1 MKNIIRFLGARS
13 LRAGR
18 ANLAARLPLHW
29 LPAIALLALVAQSA
43 LAQAGFQTTAPTD
56 ILTQFR
62 NQRIL
67 WTTNVWVYA
76 NRLFGIL
83 ALIEFTWSAV
93 TMVLDKT
100 DLQSWT
106 SALIRKIMW
115 IGAFYALLIN
125 GRNWIPVIIDSFE
138 QIGSNAAAM
147 AGPLSPS
154 DVMAQGINIAGALMD
169 SAGSSGFF
177 TNPGPAFAL
186 VFCAILIVLSYVIIT
201 INFVVVMVESY
212 IIVSVGFLFLGF
224 GGSRWTAPYVERY
237 IGLAVSIGIK
247 IVLVY
252 CLISAGFNL
261 GVGWAT
267 EAATVGSSAHPALT
281 AFDAMGGAV
290 IFMMLCWQIPKLFG
304 AVLGG
309 APALTGGDLVTTGTA
324 LAAGAFAA
332 GSLGAGAVA
341 SLAGASA
348 AGTVAGTTSAAKVG
362 TDGAAAVRTGAEVS
376 SAASAAGRGGSVQP
390 PGTSGP
396 SANGTSPKTPSLPR
410 GGPGSSGAA
419 ADATSVSPT
428 GGGGSAPPPT
438 RQNGSAR
445 VSTTPQSATPQS
457 ALADFGGEPLSGSG
471 FERERPGRGFAQQS
485 FNLDSDRPATGAGGD
500 SSPSPSEDAS
510 QDPYKAA
517 EPVPSGSR
525 QVKGSVSSVAQRSN
539 RSLNSAANRI
549 RNVGRRIALDSAP
562 QVSPPRMP
570 IEHEE

>member
-1 MKNIIRFLGARS
+1 M
-13 LRAGR
+13 
-18 ANLAARLPLHW
+18 PLQW
-29 LPAIALLALVAQSA
+29 LPVMALIALIAQTA
-43 LAQAGFQTTAPTD
+43 LAQNGFQTTVPTD

-125 GRNWIPVIIDSFE
+125 GRNWIPAIIDSFE
-138 QIGSNAAAM
+138 QIGSNAAGM

-169 SAGSSGFF
+169 SAGTSGFF

-186 VFCAILIVLSYVIIT
+186 VFCAVIIVLSYVIIT

-212 IIVSVGFLFLGF
+212 IIVSVGFVFLGF

-252 CLISAGFNL
+252 CLITAGFNL

-362 TDGAAAVRTGAEVS
+362 ADGIAVARTTAEVS
-376 SAASAAGRGGSVQP
+376 SAASAGSRACSVP
-390 PGTSGP
+390 P
-396 SANGTSPKTPSLPR
+396 
-410 GGPGSSGAA
+410 PGSSGPSPNGASPKPPA
-419 ADATSVSPT
+419 PPSPGRDTSGAVVKTVSVSP
-428 GGGGSAPPPT
+428 GNDGSSTRPPT
-438 RQNGSAR
+438 GQNGS
-445 VSTTPQSATPQS
+445 PKS
-457 ALADFGGEPLSGSG
+457 ALADIGGEPLSGSG
-471 FERERPGRGFAQQS
+471 FERERPGKGFTQESLSLASKQPGTDTGVASSTKSAEDRAQNAS
-485 FNLDSDRPATGAGGD
+485 PAEGEPSHSGLSRAKGD
-500 SSPSPSEDAS
+500 
-510 QDPYKAA
+510 
-517 EPVPSGSR
+517 
-525 QVKGSVSSVAQRSN
+525 VSSAAQRTN
-539 RSLNSAANRI
+539 RNLQGAANRI
-549 RNVGRRIALDSAP
+549 RNIGRRVALDSAP

>member
-13 LRAGR
+13 LRTGR
-18 ANLAARLPLHW
+18 ANLAARLPLQW
-29 LPAIALLALVAQSA
+29 LPAIALLALVAESA
-43 LAQAGFQTTAPTD
+43 LAQAGFQTTVPTD
-56 ILTQFR
+56 ILTRFR

-100 DLQSWT
+100 NLQSWT

-125 GRNWIPVIIDSFE
+125 GRNWIPAIIDSFE

-147 AGPLSPS
+147 AAPLSPS

-212 IIVSVGFLFLGF
+212 IIVSVGFVFLGF

-247 IVLVY
+247 IVLIY

-261 GVGWAT
+261 GVGWAA
-267 EAATVGSSAHPALT
+267 EAATVGASAHPALT

-324 LAAGAFAA
+324 LAAGAFAV

-341 SLAGASA
+341 SLPGASA

-362 TDGAAAVRTGAEVS
+362 ADGAAAIRTGAEVS
-376 SAASAAGRGGSVQP
+376 SAASAAGRGGSVPP
-390 PGTSGP
+390 PGSSGP
-396 SANGTSPKTPSLPR
+396 SANGTSPKTPSPPR
-410 GGPGSSGAA
+410 GGAGSSGAA
-419 ADATSVSPT
+419 VEATRVSSTGSGSSV
-428 GGGGSAPPPT
+428 PPPT
-438 RQNGSAR
+438 SQTGSAR
-445 VSTTPQSATPQS
+445 ASTTPQSG
-457 ALADFGGEPLSGSG
+457 LADIGGEPLSGSG
-471 FERERPGRGFAQQS
+471 FEGERPGKGFVQQS
-485 FNLDSDRPATGAGGD
+485 LNLGSDRPATDAGDG
-500 SSPSPSEDAS
+500 SSPLPLEDTS
-510 QDPYKAA
+510 QNAYKAT
-517 EPVPSGSR
+517 EPGSSGSKPSKR
-525 QVKGSVSSVAQRSN
+525 ERFIGCSAIKSQR
-539 RSLNSAANRI
+539 
-549 RNVGRRIALDSAP
+549 
-562 QVSPPRMP
+562 
-570 IEHEE
+570 

>member
-1 MKNIIRFLGARS
+1 MRRIGRFFSRSHGAGQRYC
-13 LRAGR
+13 AGV
-18 ANLAARLPLHW
+18 PLHW
-29 LPAIALLALVAQSA
+29 LPAIALLALATQTA
-43 LAQAGFQTTAPTD
+43 LAQAGFQTTVPTD

-67 WTTNVWVYA
+67 WTANVWVYA
-76 NRLFGIL
+76 NRLFGLL

-125 GRNWIPVIIDSFE
+125 GRNWIPAIIDSFE
-138 QIGSNAAAM
+138 QVGSNAAAM

-169 SAGSSGFF
+169 AAGTSGFF
-177 TNPGPAFAL
+177 TNPAPAFAL
-186 VFCAILIVLSYVIIT
+186 VFCAIIIVLSYVIIT
-201 INFVVVMVESY
+201 INFVVVVVESY
-212 IIVSVGFLFLGF
+212 IIVSVGFVFLGF

-247 IVLVY
+247 IVLIY

-267 EAATVGSSAHPALT
+267 EAGTVGSSAHPALT

-309 APALTGGDLVTTGTA
+309 APALAGGDLVTTGTA
-324 LAAGAFAA
+324 LAAGAFAV
-332 GSLGAGAVA
+332 GSLGAGAF
-341 SLAGASA
+341 SSIAGASA
-348 AGTVAGTTSAAKVG
+348 AGAVAGTTSAAKVG
-362 TDGAAAVRTGAEVS
+362 AEGTAIERTTAEVG
-376 SAASAAGRGGSVQP
+376 SAASAAGRGGPVP
-390 PGTSGP
+390 P
-396 SANGTSPKTPSLPR
+396 
-410 GGPGSSGAA
+410 PGSSGPAVNGSGPKSPPPPSRGPTHSGAA
-419 ADATSVSPT
+419 AETASVP
-428 GGGGSAPPPT
+428 
-438 RQNGSAR
+438 AR
-445 VSTTPQSATPQS
+445 SSATPTQPPAGQNDS
-457 ALADFGGEPLSGSG
+457 SRTALSDIGGETLNGSG
-471 FERERPGRGFAQQS
+471 FEHERPGNGFSQESINVGSGRTAVNSGGAASSGESVEDRTQSASPAQAAA
-485 FNLDSDRPATGAGGD
+485 PASG
-500 SSPSPSEDAS
+500 SSPA
-510 QDPYKAA
+510 
-517 EPVPSGSR
+517 
-525 QVKGSVSSVAQRSN
+525 KGSVASAAKGTN
-539 RSLNSAANRI
+539 RNLQGTANRI
-549 RNVGRRIALDSAP
+549 RHIGRRIALDSAP

>member
-1 MKNIIRFLGARS
+1 VKKIRRFFRD
-13 LRAGR
+13 RNGR
-18 ANLAARLPLHW
+18 ANLVARLPLHW
-29 LPAIALLALVAQSA
+29 LPAIALLSLAAETA
-43 LAQAGFQTTAPTD
+43 LAQAGFQTTVPTN
-56 ILTQFR
+56 IMTQFR

-76 NRLFGIL
+76 NGLFGIL
-83 ALIEFTWSAV
+83 ALIEFTWSAA

-106 SALIRKIMW
+106 SALIRKVMW

-125 GRNWIPVIIDSFE
+125 GRNWIPAIIDSFE
-138 QIGSNAAAM
+138 QIGYSAAGM
-147 AGPLSPS
+147 GRPLSPS

-186 VFCAILIVLSYVIIT
+186 VFCAIIIVLSYVIIT

-247 IVLVY
+247 IVLIY

-267 EAATVGSSAHPALT
+267 EATTVGASPNPALV
-281 AFDAMGGAV
+281 AFDVMGGAV

-332 GSLGAGAVA
+332 GSLGAGAI
-341 SLAGASA
+341 ASA
-348 AGTVAGTTSAAKVG
+348 ASTVAGTTSATKIGAES
-362 TDGAAAVRTGAEVS
+362 AAAAKTTSEVS
-376 SAASAAGRGGSVQP
+376 SATSAGNRGGPIPP
-390 PGTSGP
+390 PGPSGP
-396 SANGTSPKTPSLPR
+396 SPNGTGPKNSPPPSR
-410 GGPGSSGAA
+410 GPGSSGAA
-419 ADATSVSPT
+419 VDPTEGSSGAGSGDSVRPPH
-428 GGGGSAPPPT
+428 GGKG
-438 RQNGSAR
+438 
-445 VSTTPQSATPQS
+445 STTPEEI
-457 ALADFGGEPLSGSG
+457 LAELGAQPLSGSG
-471 FERERPGRGFAQQS
+471 FERERPGKGFVS
-485 FNLDSDRPATGAGGD
+485 HSVDLGSKGSTTDVS
-500 SSPSPSEDAS
+500 SSPQADYLPPST
-510 QDPYKAA
+510 
-517 EPVPSGSR
+517 EPSKRSGSNPLP
-525 QVKGSVSSVAQRSN
+525 GTVSAAQRTSRN
-539 RSLNSAANRI
+539 LHGAANRV
-549 RNVGRRIALDSAP
+549 RNIGRRVALDAAP

-570 IEHEE
+570 IKHEE

>member
-1 MKNIIRFLGARS
+1 MGEITKFFSNRNHR
-13 LRAGR
+13 RR
-18 ANLAARLPLHW
+18 RKRLTGIPLQW
-29 LPAIALLALVAQSA
+29 LPAIALVALVAQTA
-43 LAQAGFQTTAPTD
+43 LAQNGFQTTVPTD

-67 WTTNVWVYA
+67 WTANVWVYA
-76 NRLFGIL
+76 NRLFGLL

-125 GRNWIPVIIDSFE
+125 GHNWIPAIIDSFE

-147 AGPLSPS
+147 PRPLSPS

-186 VFCAILIVLSYVIIT
+186 VFCAIIIVLSYVIIT

-212 IIVSVGFLFLGF
+212 IIVSVGFVFLGF

-247 IVLVY
+247 IVLIY

-267 EAATVGSSAHPALT
+267 EAGTVGSSAHPALT

-324 LAAGAFAA
+324 LAAGAFAV

-341 SLAGASA
+341 ALAGASA

-362 TDGAAAVRTGAEVS
+362 ADGTAVARTATEVA
-376 SAASAAGRGGSVQP
+376 SAASASRGGSVPP
-390 PGTSGP
+390 PGSSGP
-396 SANGTSPKTPSLPR
+396 SANNASPRPPSPPGRGPASGGT
-410 GGPGSSGAA
+410 AVEIA
-419 ADATSVSPT
+419 SVSP
-428 GGGGSAPPPT
+428 GNNASSSRPIV
-438 RQNGSAR
+438 QNGSTR
-445 VSTTPQSATPQS
+445 S
-457 ALADFGGEPLSGSG
+457 ALNDVGGEPLSGSG
-471 FERERPGRGFAQQS
+471 FEREREAKGFAQRS
-485 FNLDSDRPATGAGGD
+485 SSLGPDRPAIDGGAPPSNSAEYGSQNASFSNGEPPPSDSTRVARNPSVGGR
-500 SSPSPSEDAS
+500 P
-510 QDPYKAA
+510 
-517 EPVPSGSR
+517 R
-525 QVKGSVSSVAQRSN
+525 N
-539 RSLNSAANRI
+539 RNLHQAANRI
-549 RNVGRRIALDSAP
+549 RNIGRRIALDSAP

-570 IEHEE
+570 IDHEE

>member
-1 MKNIIRFLGARS
+1 LDFWVNEAVAPVGRISRRGCHCTGFQRLRS
-13 LRAGR
+13 WR
-18 ANLAARLPLHW
+18 
-29 LPAIALLALVAQSA
+29 LVAQSA
-43 LAQAGFQTTAPTD
+43 LAQAGFQTTVPTD

-67 WTTNVWVYA
+67 WTANVWVYA

-83 ALIEFTWSAV
+83 ALIEFTWSAA

-125 GRNWIPVIIDSFE
+125 GRNWIPAIIDSFE

-212 IIVSVGFLFLGF
+212 IIVSVGFVFLGF

-247 IVLVY
+247 IVLIY

-261 GVGWAT
+261 GVGWAA
-267 EAATVGSSAHPALT
+267 EAATVGASAHPALT

-324 LAAGAFAA
+324 LAAGAFAV
-332 GSLGAGAVA
+332 GSLGAGAVT

-362 TDGAAAVRTGAEVS
+362 ADGAAAARTSAEVS
-376 SAASAAGRGGSVQP
+376 SAASATGRGGSVPP
-390 PGTSGP
+390 PGSSGP
-396 SANGTSPKTPSLPR
+396 SANGTSPKTPSPLR
-410 GGPGSSGAA
+410 GGHGSSGAA
-419 ADATSVSPT
+419 VDATSVSPT
-428 GGGGSAPPPT
+428 GSGSSVQPPT
-438 RQNGSAR
+438 SQNGSAR
-445 VSTTPQSATPQS
+445 ASTTPQS

-471 FERERPGRGFAQQS
+471 FERERPGKGFVQQS
-485 FNLDSDRPATGAGGD
+485 LNLGSDRPATDAGGD
-500 SSPSPSEDAS
+500 SSPSPLEDVS
-510 QDPYKAA
+510 QNAYKAI
-517 EPVPSGSR
+517 EPGPSRSS
-525 QVKGSVSSVAQRSN
+525 QAKGSVSSAAQRSN
-539 RSLNSAANRI
+539 RSLGGAANRI
-549 RNVGRRIALDSAP
+549 RNFGRRIALDSTP

>member
-1 MKNIIRFLGARS
+1 MGKIGKILSNRNCRIRRN
-13 LRAGR
+13 
-18 ANLAARLPLHW
+18 NLTGIPVQWLPLIA
-29 LPAIALLALVAQSA
+29 LVALLAQTA
-43 LAQAGFQTTAPTD
+43 LAQNGFQTTVPTD

-67 WTTNVWVYA
+67 WTANVWVYA
-76 NRLFGIL
+76 NRLFGLL

-125 GRNWIPVIIDSFE
+125 GHNWIPAIIDSFE

-147 AGPLSPS
+147 SRPLSPS

-186 VFCAILIVLSYVIIT
+186 VFCAIIIVLSYVIIT

-212 IIVSVGFLFLGF
+212 IVVSVGFVFLGF

-247 IVLVY
+247 IVLIY

-267 EAATVGSSAHPALT
+267 EAGTVGSSAHPALT

-324 LAAGAFAA
+324 LAAGGFAV

-362 TDGAAAVRTGAEVS
+362 ADGTAVARTAAEIG
-376 SAASAAGRGGSVQP
+376 SAASVSRGGSVSP
-390 PGTSGP
+390 PGASAP
-396 SANGTSPKTPSLPR
+396 SANGTSPKSPLPPSRGPTNNGGAATEVTSISPR
-410 GGPGSSGAA
+410 NNGSSPRPIA
-419 ADATSVSPT
+419 
-428 GGGGSAPPPT
+428 
-438 RQNGSAR
+438 QNGSTR
-445 VSTTPQSATPQS
+445 S
-457 ALADFGGEPLSGSG
+457 ALNDVGGEPLSGSG
-471 FERERPGRGFAQQS
+471 FEREREAKGFAQRS
-485 FNLDSDRPATGAGGD
+485 SSLGPDRPAIDGGAPPSNSAEHGSQNASATEREPPPSDSTRVIRNPSAGGR
-500 SSPSPSEDAS
+500 P
-510 QDPYKAA
+510 
-517 EPVPSGSR
+517 R
-525 QVKGSVSSVAQRSN
+525 N
-539 RSLNSAANRI
+539 RNVHQAANRI
-549 RNVGRRIALDSAP
+549 CNIGRRIALDSAP

-570 IEHEE
+570 IDHEE

>member
-1 MKNIIRFLGARS
+1 MRKIRRFFRD
-13 LRAGR
+13 RNGR
-18 ANLAARLPLHW
+18 ANLVARLPLHW
-29 LPAIALLALVAQSA
+29 LPAIAVLSLAAETA
-43 LAQAGFQTTAPTD
+43 LAQGFQTTVPTN
-56 ILTQFR
+56 IMTQFR

-76 NRLFGIL
+76 NGLFGIL
-83 ALIEFTWSAV
+83 ALIEFTWSAA
-93 TMVLDKT
+93 TMLLDKT

-125 GRNWIPVIIDSFE
+125 GRNWIPAIIDSFE
-138 QIGSNAAAM
+138 QIGYSAAGM
-147 AGPLSPS
+147 GRPLSPS

-186 VFCAILIVLSYVIIT
+186 VFCAIIIVLSYVIIT

-247 IVLVY
+247 IVLIY

-267 EAATVGSSAHPALT
+267 EATTVGASPNPALV
-281 AFDAMGGAV
+281 AFDVMGGAV

-309 APALTGGDLVTTGTA
+309 APALTGGDLITTGTA

-341 SLAGASA
+341 SAASA
-348 AGTVAGTTSAAKVG
+348 VAGTTSAAKI
-362 TDGAAAVRTGAEVS
+362 GADSAAVAKTTSEVS
-376 SAASAAGRGGSVQP
+376 SATSRGNRGGSVP
-390 PGTSGP
+390 P
-396 SANGTSPKTPSLPR
+396 
-410 GGPGSSGAA
+410 PGSSDPSPNGTGPKNSPPPGRRPGSGGVAVDPAGASA
-419 ADATSVSPT
+419 SGNSVRPPASNNATPSPT
-428 GGGGSAPPPT
+428 PEE
-438 RQNGSAR
+438 
-445 VSTTPQSATPQS
+445 V
-457 ALADFGGEPLSGSG
+457 LAELGAESLSGSG
-471 FERERPGRGFAQQS
+471 FESERPGKGFIAQSINLGSGGTTADAPKPPTAEDAVPSAAEAGTETKRSPSRPLVGNVSSAAQQTS
-485 FNLDSDRPATGAGGD
+485 
-500 SSPSPSEDAS
+500 
-510 QDPYKAA
+510 
-517 EPVPSGSR
+517 
-525 QVKGSVSSVAQRSN
+525 
-539 RSLNSAANRI
+539 RSLEGAAGRI
-549 RNVGRRIALDSAP
+549 RRLGRRVALDSAP

-570 IEHEE
+570 VEHEE

>member
-1 MKNIIRFLGARS
+1 MKDIIRFVGARS
-13 LRAGR
+13 RRTGR

-29 LPAIALLALVAQSA
+29 LPAIAFLALVAQSA
-43 LAQAGFQTTAPTD
+43 LAQAGFQTTVPTD

-125 GRNWIPVIIDSFE
+125 GRNWIPAIIDSFE

-212 IIVSVGFLFLGF
+212 IIVSVGFVFLGF

-247 IVLVY
+247 IVLIY

-261 GVGWAT
+261 GVGWAA
-267 EAATVGSSAHPALT
+267 EAATVGASAHPALT

-324 LAAGAFAA
+324 LAAGAFAV
-332 GSLGAGAVA
+332 GSLGAGAFA

-362 TDGAAAVRTGAEVS
+362 TEGTAAVRTGADVR
-376 SAASAAGRGGSVQP
+376 SAASAVVRGGPVPP
-390 PGTSGP
+390 PGSSGS
-396 SANGTSPKTPSLPR
+396 SANGTSPKTPSPPR
-410 GGPGSSGAA
+410 GGAGNGGAIVEA
-419 ADATSVSPT
+419 SSVSPT
-428 GGGGSAPPPT
+428 GSGSSAPPPT
-438 RQNGSAR
+438 IQNGSERA
-445 VSTTPQSATPQS
+445 SKTPQS
-457 ALADFGGEPLSGSG
+457 ALADLGGEPLSGSG
-471 FERERPGRGFAQQS
+471 FERERPGKGFVQQS
-485 FNLDSDRPATGAGGD
+485 LNLGSDHPAAGARGD
-500 SSPSPSEDAS
+500 SSPSRPEDAS
-510 QDPYKAA
+510 QNASKAIDPG
-517 EPVPSGSR
+517 PSGSSR
-525 QVKGSVSSVAQRSN
+525 VKGSFSSVAQRSN
-539 RSLNSAANRI
+539 RSLDGAARRI
-549 RNVGRRIALDSAP
+549 HNIGRRIALDSAP

-570 IEHEE
+570 IEHDE

>member
-1 MKNIIRFLGARS
+1 MRKIRRFFRD
-13 LRAGR
+13 RNGR
-18 ANLAARLPLHW
+18 ANLVARLPLHW
-29 LPAIALLALVAQSA
+29 LPAIALLSLAAETA
-43 LAQAGFQTTAPTD
+43 LAQAGFQTTVPTN
-56 ILTQFR
+56 IMTQFR

-76 NRLFGIL
+76 NSLFGIL
-83 ALIEFTWSAV
+83 ALIEFTWSAA

-106 SALIRKIMW
+106 SALIRKVMW

-125 GRNWIPVIIDSFE
+125 GRNWIPAIIDSFE
-138 QIGSNAAAM
+138 QIGYSAAGM
-147 AGPLSPS
+147 GHPLSPS

-186 VFCAILIVLSYVIIT
+186 VFCAIIIVLSYVIIT

-237 IGLAVSIGIK
+237 IGLGVSIGIK
-247 IVLVY
+247 IVLIY

-267 EAATVGSSAHPALT
+267 EATTVGASPNPALV
-281 AFDAMGGAV
+281 AFDVMGGAV

-309 APALTGGDLVTTGTA
+309 APALTGGDLITTGTA

-341 SLAGASA
+341 SAAS
-348 AGTVAGTTSAAKVG
+348 TVAGTTSATKIGA
-362 TDGAAAVRTGAEVS
+362 DSAAAAKTTSEVS
-376 SAASAAGRGGSVQP
+376 SATAAGKGGGSVP
-390 PGTSGP
+390 P
-396 SANGTSPKTPSLPR
+396 
-410 GGPGSSGAA
+410 PGSSGPNPNGIGPRNSPPPGRGPGSRGAVA
-419 ADATSVSPT
+419 DPADASSTST
-428 GGGGSAPPPT
+428 GGGSVHPPRDWKSSTAPEEI
-438 RQNGSAR
+438 
-445 VSTTPQSATPQS
+445 
-457 ALADFGGEPLSGSG
+457 LAELGAEALSGSG
-471 FERERPGRGFAQQS
+471 FEGERPGKGFVTQS
-485 FNLDSDRPATGAGGD
+485 INLDSSGFTAEASS
-500 SSPSPSEDAS
+500 SSPSQYAPPSTTPPVNEQKRTGPSPLPGNAS
-510 QDPYKAA
+510 SA
-517 EPVPSGSR
+517 
-525 QVKGSVSSVAQRSN
+525 AQRTSRNLHGASN
-539 RSLNSAANRI
+539 QI
-549 RNVGRRIALDSAP
+549 RNIGRRVALDSAP

>member
-1 MKNIIRFLGARS
+1 VYVRKIVKFLRP
-13 LRAGR
+13 RNRR
-18 ANLAARLPLHW
+18 ANSAVRLPLHW
-29 LPAIALLALVAQSA
+29 LPAIALLGLVAQTA
-43 LAQAGFQTTAPTD
+43 IAQAGFQTTVPTD

-67 WTTNVWVYA
+67 WSTNIWVYA

-125 GRNWIPVIIDSFE
+125 GRNWIPAIIDSFE
-138 QIGSNAAAM
+138 QIGSNAAGM
-147 AGPLSPS
+147 AHPLSPS
-154 DVMAQGINIAGALMD
+154 DVMAQGIQIAGALMD

-177 TNPGPAFAL
+177 TRPGPAFAL

-212 IIVSVGFLFLGF
+212 IIVSVGFVFLGF

-237 IGLAVSIGIK
+237 IGMAVSIGIK
-247 IVLVY
+247 IVLIY

-261 GVGWAT
+261 GVGWAS
-267 EAATVGSSAHPALT
+267 EATSVGTSAHPALV

-332 GSLGAGAVA
+332 GSLGAGAIA
-341 SLAGASA
+341 SIAGAST
-348 AGTVAGTTSAAKVG
+348 AGAVAGTTSAAKVG
-362 TDGAAAVRTGAEVS
+362 TGGAAAARITTEVS
-376 SAASAAGRGGSVQP
+376 TAASAANRGGSIP
-390 PGTSGP
+390 PPASSGP
-396 SANGTSPKTPSLPR
+396 SANGTGPGKSPTLG
-410 GGPGSSGAA
+410 GGPGNAGAVADIGGVSSPNNGNSAA
-419 ADATSVSPT
+419 PQS
-428 GGGGSAPPPT
+428 GSAGAPVT
-438 RQNGSAR
+438 SER
-445 VSTTPQSATPQS
+445 
-457 ALADFGGEPLSGSG
+457 ALANVGGEPLGGSG
-471 FERERPGRGFAQQS
+471 FERERPGKGFLQQS
-485 FNLDSDRPATGAGGD
+485 LSLGPDQPTIDTRPVSPGSALPEGTGQGEQ
-500 SSPSPSEDAS
+500 STYSRTPSESSRSPKLAS
-510 QDPYKAA
+510 SAQK
-517 EPVPSGSR
+517 SSR
-525 QVKGSVSSVAQRSN
+525 NLGGT
-539 RSLNSAANRI
+539 ANRI
-549 RNVGRRIALDSAP
+549 RNIGRRMALDSAP

>member
-1 MKNIIRFLGARS
+1 MRKIANFFRNQSDPTRRRS
-13 LRAGR
+13 LTGM
-18 ANLAARLPLHW
+18 PLQW
-29 LPAIALLALVAQSA
+29 LPAIALVALVAQTA
-43 LAQAGFQTTAPTD
+43 LAQNGFQTTVPTD

-67 WTTNVWVYA
+67 WTANVWVYA
-76 NRLFGIL
+76 NRLFGLL

-125 GRNWIPVIIDSFE
+125 GRIWIPAIIDSFE
-138 QIGSNAAAM
+138 QVGSNASAM

-177 TNPGPAFAL
+177 TNPGSALAL
-186 VFCAILIVLSYVIIT
+186 VFCAIIIVLSYVIIT

-212 IIVSVGFLFLGF
+212 IVVSVGFVFLGF

-247 IVLVY
+247 IVLIY
-252 CLISAGFNL
+252 CLITAGFNL

-309 APALTGGDLVTTGTA
+309 APALSGGDLVSTGTA
-324 LAAGAFAA
+324 IAAGAFAV

-341 SLAGASA
+341 SMAGASA
-348 AGTVAGTTSAAKVG
+348 AGAVGGTTSAAKVG
-362 TDGAAAVRTGAEVS
+362 AEGAAVARTTAEVG
-376 SAASAAGRGGSVQP
+376 SAASAANRGGSVPP
-390 PGTSGP
+390 PGASGP
-396 SANGTSPKTPSLPR
+396 SANGTNPKPPSSPS
-410 GGPGSSGAA
+410 GGSGSGGAA
-419 ADATSVSPT
+419 ADSAGVSSGSNGSPT
-428 GGGGSAPPPT
+428 RPP
-438 RQNGSAR
+438 NGQTEWAK
-445 VSTTPQSATPQS
+445 S
-457 ALADFGGEPLSGSG
+457 ALANIGGEPLSGSG
-471 FERERPGRGFAQQS
+471 FEPERAGTGFVQES
-485 FNLDSDRPATGAGGD
+485 FDLGSDATGASAM
-500 SSPSPSEDAS
+500 SSATSAEPTPQNAPSP
-510 QDPYKAA
+510 QGR
-517 EPVPSGSR
+517 PSTSGTSG
-525 QVKGSVSSVAQRSN
+525 VKGAASSGAKRTDRN
-539 RSLNSAANRI
+539 LHGTANRI
-549 RNVGRRIALDSAP
+549 RNIGRRVAMDSAP

>member
-1 MKNIIRFLGARS
+1 VRNIIRS
-13 LRAGR
+13 LRNRSHRASLIGR
-18 ANLAARLPLHW
+18 VPLHW
-29 LPAIALLALVAQSA
+29 LPVIAVLGLAAQTAI
-43 LAQAGFQTTAPTD
+43 AQAGFQTTVPTD

-67 WTTNVWVYA
+67 WSTNVWLYA

-125 GRNWIPVIIDSFE
+125 GRNWIPAIIDSFE
-138 QIGSNAAAM
+138 QIGSNAAGM
-147 AGPLSPS
+147 AHPLSPS
-154 DVMAQGINIAGALMD
+154 DVMAQGIQIAGALMD

-186 VFCAILIVLSYVIIT
+186 VFCAILIVLSYVITT

-212 IIVSVGFLFLGF
+212 IIVSVGFVFLGF

-247 IVLVY
+247 IVLIY

-261 GVGWAT
+261 GVGWAS
-267 EAATVGSSAHPALT
+267 EATSVGTSPHPALV

-332 GSLGAGAVA
+332 GSLGAGAIASVA
-341 SLAGASA
+341 GTSA
-348 AGTVAGTTSAAKVG
+348 ASTVAGTTSAAKIG
-362 TDGAAAVRTGAEVS
+362 TDSAAVARTTAEVN
-376 SAASAAGRGGSVQP
+376 SATSAGGRAGWVRP
-390 PGTSGP
+390 PGSLD
-396 SANGTSPKTPSLPR
+396 SAGNGTNTTSLPR
-410 GGPGSSGAA
+410 GPGNEGAT
-419 ADATSVSPT
+419 ADVASVSAANSGVSAVPLR
-428 GGGGSAPPPT
+428 GSVSS
-438 RQNGSAR
+438 SASVER
-445 VSTTPQSATPQS
+445 
-457 ALADFGGEPLSGSG
+457 ALANVGGEPLSGSG
-471 FERERPGRGFAQQS
+471 FEHERSGKGFLQQS
-485 FNLDSDRPATGAGGD
+485 LILGSEEPSTNTEAVSQNSTLPERSAPAEQSTY
-500 SSPSPSEDAS
+500 SPTP
-510 QDPYKAA
+510 
-517 EPVPSGSR
+517 
-525 QVKGSVSSVAQRSN
+525 KGSVPKMASVAQTTGRK
-539 RSLNSAANRI
+539 LGGTANTI
-549 RNVGRRIALDSAP
+549 RNAGRRVASDSAP

>member
-1 MKNIIRFLGARS
+1 MKKIIGFFGERS
-13 LRAGR
+13 RRAGR
-18 ANLAARLPLHW
+18 ANLAARLPLRW

-43 LAQAGFQTTAPTD
+43 LAQAGFQTTVPTD

-125 GRNWIPVIIDSFE
+125 GRNWIPAIIDSFE

-212 IIVSVGFLFLGF
+212 IIVSVGFVFLGF

-247 IVLVY
+247 IVLIY

-261 GVGWAT
+261 GIGWAA
-267 EAATVGSSAHPALT
+267 EAATVGASAHPALT

-324 LAAGAFAA
+324 LAAGAFAI
-332 GSLGAGAVA
+332 GSFGAGAVA

-362 TDGAAAVRTGAEVS
+362 AEGAVATRTSAEVN
-376 SAASAAGRGGSVQP
+376 SAASAAGRGGSVPP
-390 PGTSGP
+390 PGTSSP
-396 SANGTSPKTPSLPR
+396 SANGMSPKTPSPPR

-419 ADATSVSPT
+419 VEAASVSPN
-428 GGGGSAPPPT
+428 GSGSSAPPPT
-438 RQNGSAR
+438 SENGSAR
-445 VSTTPQSATPQS
+445 ASTTPQS
-457 ALADFGGEPLSGSG
+457 ALADLGGEPLSGSG
-471 FERERPGRGFAQQS
+471 FERERPGKGFAQQS
-485 FNLDSDRPATGAGGD
+485 FNLDSDRPATDARGD
-500 SSPSPSEDAS
+500 SLPSPLEETAQNAS
-510 QDPYKAA
+510 SADK
-517 EPVPSGSR
+517 EPPSSGSSE
-525 QVKGSVSSVAQRSN
+525 VKEGFSSVAKRSN
-539 RSLNSAANRI
+539 RSLDRAAKRI
-549 RNVGRRIALDSAP
+549 RNIGRRIALDSAP

>member
-1 MKNIIRFLGARS
+1 MLS
-13 LRAGR
+13 
-18 ANLAARLPLHW
+18 LAAET
-29 LPAIALLALVAQSA
+29 A
-43 LAQAGFQTTAPTD
+43 LAQGFQTTVPTN
-56 ILTQFR
+56 IMTQFR

-76 NRLFGIL
+76 NGLFGIL
-83 ALIEFTWSAV
+83 ALIEFTWSAA

-125 GRNWIPVIIDSFE
+125 GRNWIPAIIDSFE
-138 QIGSNAAAM
+138 QIGYSAAGM
-147 AGPLSPS
+147 GRPLSPS

-186 VFCAILIVLSYVIIT
+186 VFCAIIIVLSYVIIT

-247 IVLVY
+247 IVLIY

-267 EAATVGSSAHPALT
+267 EATTVGASPNPALV
-281 AFDAMGGAV
+281 AFDVMGGAV

-309 APALTGGDLVTTGTA
+309 ARALTGGDLITTGTA
-324 LAAGAFAA
+324 LAAGTFAV

-341 SLAGASA
+341 SAAS
-348 AGTVAGTTSAAKVG
+348 TVAGTTSAAKIDADTATAAKTASEVSSATSAGNNRGGSVPPPGPSGPTPNG
-362 TDGAAAVRTGAEVS
+362 TGPKNSPPPGRGPGSGGAAVDPAEVS
-376 SAASAAGRGGSVQP
+376 SGAGNGNSVRP
-390 PGTSGP
+390 PHDGKG
-396 SANGTSPKTPSLPR
+396 
-410 GGPGSSGAA
+410 
-419 ADATSVSPT
+419 
-428 GGGGSAPPPT
+428 
-438 RQNGSAR
+438 
-445 VSTTPQSATPQS
+445 STTAEEI
-457 ALADFGGEPLSGSG
+457 LAELGAEALSGSG
-471 FERERPGRGFAQQS
+471 FEREGPGKGFVAES
-485 FNLDSDRPATGAGGD
+485 VDLGSSGSTSGAAPAAAENAPASAAPSSGQATRAR
-500 SSPSPSEDAS
+500 SSPQAGNFSSTAH
-510 QDPYKAA
+510 QT
-517 EPVPSGSR
+517 SR
-525 QVKGSVSSVAQRSN
+525 NLQG
-539 RSLNSAANRI
+539 AANRVRYI
-549 RNVGRRIALDSAP
+549 GRRIALDSAP
-562 QVSPPRMP
+562 PVSPPRMP
-570 IEHEE
+570 VEHEE

>member
-1 MKNIIRFLGARS
+1 MWNLLH
-13 LRAGR
+13 LRKKR
-18 ANLAARLPLHW
+18 AHASGWFPLSSFPLHW
-29 LPAIALLALVAQSA
+29 LPAVALLALLAQTA
-43 LAQAGFQTTAPTD
+43 LAQNGFQTTVPTD

-76 NRLFGIL
+76 NRLFGLL

-125 GRNWIPVIIDSFE
+125 GRNWIPAIIDSFE
-138 QIGSNAAAM
+138 QIGSNAAGM
-147 AGPLSPS
+147 AAPLSPS
-154 DVMAQGINIAGALMD
+154 NVMAQGIQIAGALMD
-169 SAGSSGFF
+169 SAGGAGFF
-177 TNPGPAFAL
+177 TNPGTSFAL
-186 VFCAILIVLSYVIIT
+186 VFCAILIVLSYVMIT

-212 IIVSVGFLFLGF
+212 IIVSVGFVFLGF

-267 EAATVGSSAHPALT
+267 EAGTVGTSAHPALT

-324 LAAGAFAA
+324 LAAGAFAV
-332 GSLGAGAVA
+332 GSLGAGAIA
-341 SLAGASA
+341 SAAGASA
-348 AGTVAGTTSAAKVG
+348 AGAVSSTTSAAKVG
-362 TDGAAAVRTGAEVS
+362 AGSTAMARTTAEVS
-376 SAASAAGRGGSVQP
+376 SAASA
-390 PGTSGP
+390 T
-396 SANGTSPKTPSLPR
+396 R
-410 GGPGSSGAA
+410 GGPLPPPGSNGQNGNGSIPKPPSPPNRGPGGNGAA
-419 ADATSVSPT
+419 ADVNTVSWRPPVESTSPSAV
-428 GGGGSAPPPT
+428 GS
-438 RQNGSAR
+438 NGNSAG
-445 VSTTPQSATPQS
+445 
-457 ALADFGGEPLSGSG
+457 LDNLGGERLAGSG
-471 FERERPGRGFAQQS
+471 FENERTAKGFVQQS
-485 FNLDSDRPATGAGGD
+485 FKVNQNAAEPSVMTSTEQPPPDAGPAFTT
-500 SSPSPSEDAS
+500 EDAS
-510 QDPYKAA
+510 LNAGTPGPAQA
-517 EPVPSGSR
+517 
-525 QVKGSVSSVAQRSN
+525 VSTSAQRAN
-539 RSLNSAANRI
+539 RKLQSASNRI
-549 RNVGRRIALDSAP
+549 RHIGRRVALDSAP

-570 IEHEE
+570 IEHDE

>member
-1 MKNIIRFLGARS
+1 MWNLLRLRKN
-13 LRAGR
+13 RAH
-18 ANLAARLPLHW
+18 ASAWFPVSSFPLHW
-29 LPAIALLALVAQSA
+29 LPAVAILALVAETA
-43 LAQAGFQTTAPTD
+43 LAQNGFQTTVPTD

-76 NRLFGIL
+76 NRLFGLL

-125 GRNWIPVIIDSFE
+125 GRNWIPAIIDSFE
-138 QIGSNAAAM
+138 QIGSNAAGM
-147 AGPLSPS
+147 AVPLSPS
-154 DVMAQGINIAGALMD
+154 NVMAQGIQIAGALMD
-169 SAGSSGFF
+169 SAGSAGFF
-177 TNPGPAFAL
+177 TNPGTSFAL

-212 IIVSVGFLFLGF
+212 IIVSVGFVFLGF

-237 IGLAVSIGIK
+237 LGLAVSIGIK

-267 EAATVGSSAHPALT
+267 EAGTVGTSAHPALT

-324 LAAGAFAA
+324 LAAGGFAV
-332 GSLGAGAVA
+332 GSLGAGAIA
-341 SLAGASA
+341 SAAGASA
-348 AGTVAGTTSAAKVG
+348 AGAVSGTTSAAKI
-362 TDGAAAVRTGAEVS
+362 GAGSTAMARTTSEVS
-376 SAASAAGRGGSVQP
+376 SAASATRSGPLPP
-390 PGTSGP
+390 PG
-396 SANGTSPKTPSLPR
+396 SAGQNGTGSLPR
-410 GGPGSSGAA
+410 PPSPSNRGPNGHGTAADVNTVSSRPHIKSPGSSAMA
-419 ADATSVSPT
+419 S
-428 GGGGSAPPPT
+428 
-438 RQNGSAR
+438 NGE
-445 VSTTPQSATPQS
+445 STV
-457 ALADFGGEPLSGSG
+457 LDNVGGERLAGSG
-471 FERERPGRGFAQQS
+471 FESERSAKGFVQQS
-485 FNLDSDRPATGAGGD
+485 RNLNANVTQQRGTTLTEHPRSDTEP
-500 SSPSPSEDAS
+500 SSPSED
-510 QDPYKAA
+510 
-517 EPVPSGSR
+517 
-525 QVKGSVSSVAQRSN
+525 GSVHARTPGPAEIVSTSAERAN
-539 RSLNSAANRI
+539 RKLQSASNRI
-549 RNVGRRIALDSAP
+549 RHLGRRVALDSAP

-570 IEHEE
+570 IDHDD